1 MVDRRPSKLQRA
13 PGGRFKWARYLEAS
27 CWVSRAQSLPP
38 PWQVRGALEGH
49 RASIARDLGELEDIM
64 AAAVK
69 DIRSGLVAERKD
81 LFDALHSH
89 GRDAA
94 TAAAHL
100 GAQLQVGLKGTR
112 TELAALKQGGPPS
125 APLSLSA
132 SLRKKKSYGL
142 SRMAPMYPLVCA
154 LLFLNLKGLSGAGR
168 PTLADGDEQR
178 GDESVD
184 GHADGGA
191 GGGGG

>member
-132 SLRKKKSYGL
+132 SFEEEEIIRLVAHGPDVPAGLCTAFLKSE
-142 SRMAPMYPLVCA
+142 
-154 LLFLNLKGLSGAGR
+154 GA
-168 PTLADGDEQR
+168 ER
-178 GDESVD
+178 G
-184 GHADGGA
+184 GQTYARRWR
-191 GGGGG
+191 